1 MKKIITY
8 LLLLTFIVGYSQKH
22 EHKTDTIQKVYV
34 PLNQYKKNYTEQLTK
49 EDTLNFKFKDNDTM
63 VLVHQSIHKGVYVP
77 YEEKDSIFLEYYKK
91 IAFNHDKGEFSY
103 DTRMR
108 YWKKPIKIFF
118 SKNVSKNV
126 QKKLMKFASEVSSEI
141 DSLKISQV
149 KKLEDSNYVIYYKGG
164 FEYEPRMN
172 NYKNSSFYIYWNGK
186 NQLYRNT
193 IRINTDK
200 EFSETLIINEVKKL
214 FFQSLG
220 RFKLIKEFECENYF
234 ADCHSENKKF
244 SALDYEILK
253 YHYSY
258 GICKGTDLLTFEEQ
272 HIKAKEVLEEYGHK
286 INFIHVD

>member
-8 LLLLTFIVGYSQKH
+8 IFIFLFFVGYSQKH
-22 EHKTDTIQKVYV
+22 EHKTDTIRKIYV
-34 PLNQYKKNYTEQLTK
+34 PLKQYKKNYTKQLTK

-63 VLVHQSIHKGVYVP
+63 VMVNQYLHKGVYVP
-77 YEEKDSIFLEYYKK
+77 YEYKDSVFLKYYKK
-91 IAFNHDKGEFSY
+91 IAFNHDNGKFSF
-103 DTRMR
+103 DTKMR

-126 QKKLMKFASEVSSEI
+126 QRELMRFASEVSSDI
-141 DSLKISQV
+141 DSLNISRV
-149 KKLEDSNYVIYYKGG
+149 NKLEDSNYVVYYKGG
-164 FEYEPRMN
+164 FEYEPRMH
-172 NYKNSSFYIYWNGK
+172 NYKNSSFYVYWNGK

-200 EFSETLIINEVKKL
+200 EFSEILIINEVKKL

-220 RFKLIKEFECENYF
+220 RFKLIDEFECENYF
-234 ADCHSENKKF
+234 ADCHSKNKNF
-244 SALDYEILK
+244 SKLDLEILK

-272 HIKAKEVLEEYGHK
+272 HAQAKETLKLHNHK
-286 INFIHVD
+286 VNFIHTE